1 MTTKLPAPNMR
12 GFLRPTV
19 SKIKVMKL
27 SQHIVEHYTTNALMR
42 AMATYKKFVMGPTA
56 P

>member
-1 MTTKLPAPNMR
+1 MR

-27 SQHIVEHYTTNALMR
+27 SQIKFEHNTNHALIR
-42 AMATYKKFVMGPTA
+42 VMATYKKLVMGPTA

>member
-19 SKIKVMKL
+19 SNIKVIKL
-27 SQHIVEHYTTNALMR
+27 SQMR
-42 AMATYKKFVMGPTA
+42 IEPNTPHVLTKVMATYKKLVMGPTA